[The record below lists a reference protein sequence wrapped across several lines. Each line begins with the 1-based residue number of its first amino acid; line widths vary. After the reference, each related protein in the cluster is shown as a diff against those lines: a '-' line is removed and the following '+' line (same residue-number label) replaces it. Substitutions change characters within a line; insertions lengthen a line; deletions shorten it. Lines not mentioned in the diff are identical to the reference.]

1 MKDLF
6 KYLRTQLKT
15 VSDINWVDLDKGQVS
30 KFAIRPAIAF
40 PAALIKIDYP
50 RTETMNKKKQKCS
63 VRINVKLVWDYAGDT
78 DSVTED
84 QELEESL
91 AYFDLCDDVYD
102 KLQDDINIAIFN
114 KRLDRISQ
122 IEEVRN
128 DGLKVVNMVFETV
141 VFVGV

>member
-1 MKDLF
+1 MKELF
-6 KYLRTQLKT
+6 KYLRTQLKQ
-15 VSDINWVDLDKGQVS
+15 IPGIAWVDLDKGQVS
-30 KFAIRPAIAF
+30 KFNMRPAIAF

-50 RTETMNKKKQKCS
+50 RTETMNKKKQKCA
-63 VRINVKLVWDYAGDT
+63 VRIIIKLVWDYEGNT

-84 QELEESL
+84 QELEQSL
-91 AYFDLCDDVYD
+91 AYFNLCDAVYD
-102 KLQDDINIAIFN
+102 KLQDSIDTNIFN
-114 KRLDRISQ
+114 KRLDRVSQ